1 MPSERRPA
9 THIGFQLPR
18 RDGAFSMLQ
27 IAGDLTR
34 CDHPGAPSA
43 APANRVARTAAR
55 ATAAVLGAACLR
67 IPCLP
72 GPARLFGPPV
82 FSARAES
89 RDLVVFGSIALQEA
103 LNEANDSF
111 RSESGTRVVTTYGPS
126 TATAKQIEGGMPGD
140 VFFAGDV
147 ASMDYLAE
155 RNLIKPGTRKD
166 LLRNRLVLIAPAN
179 SMLALTV
186 GPNFPLAE
194 ALGSGQLAIAD
205 PVSTPAGKYTQASLE
220 YLGVW
225 ASVKSKI
232 AIPGGSRA
240 VLTKVAHGEFPLG
253 IIWQTDAAGA
263 QAIRIVAALPE
274 SSHPPIVY
282 PLAVLANSTHET
294 VASYLQYLLS
304 PKAAPF
310 FQKRGFTVF

>member
-1 MPSERRPA
+1 
-9 THIGFQLPR
+9 
-18 RDGAFSMLQ
+18 MLR
-27 IAGDLTR
+27 IAGELPLY
-34 CDHPGAPSA
+34 DHHGAP
-43 APANRVARTAAR
+43 RTALADR
-55 ATAAVLGAACLR
+55 IAHTAASVIATIFGAACLT
-67 IPCLP
+67 IL
-72 GPARLFGPPV
+72 GLTVLASLFGPLV

-89 RDLVVFGSIALQEA
+89 RDIVVFGSIALQEA

-111 RSESGTRVVTTYGPS
+111 RSESGTRVVTTIGPS
-126 TATAKQIEGGMPGD
+126 TALAKQIEGGMPGD
-140 VFFAGDV
+140 LFFAGDV

-166 LLRNRLVLIAPAN
+166 LLRNRLVVIAPAN
-179 SMLALTV
+179 STLALTI
-186 GPNFPLAE
+186 GPNFPLAD

-225 ASVKSKI
+225 ASVRSKI

-253 IIWQTDAAGA
+253 ILWQTDAAGE
-263 QAIRIVAALPE
+263 QAVRIVGALPE

-282 PLAVLANSTHET
+282 PLAVLAKSTNET
-294 VASYLQYLLS
+294 VDSYLQYLLS
-304 PKAAPF
+304 PKAVSF

>member
-1 MPSERRPA
+1 
-9 THIGFQLPR
+9 
-18 RDGAFSMLQ
+18 MLQ
-27 IAGDLTR
+27 IARDLTR
-34 CDHPGAPSA
+34 YNHHGAPCTA
-43 APANRVARTAAR
+43 LANRVARTAASVI
-55 ATAAVLGAACLR
+55 ATIFGAACLT
-67 IPCLP
+67 ILCLTVLAP
-72 GPARLFGPPV
+72 LFGPLV
-82 FSARAES
+82 SSARAES

-111 RSESGTRVVTTYGPS
+111 RSESGTRVVTTIGAS
-126 TATAKQIEGGMPGD
+126 TALAKQIEGGVSGD

-179 SMLALTV
+179 SRLALTV
-186 GPNFPLAE
+186 GPNFPLAD
-194 ALGSGQLAIAD
+194 AIGSGQLAIAD

-225 ASVKSKI
+225 LSVRSKI

-240 VLTKVAHGEFPLG
+240 VLAKVAQGEFPLG
-253 IIWQTDAAGA
+253 IIWQTDAAGE
-263 QAIRIVAALPE
+263 QGIRIVAVLPE
-274 SSHPPIVY
+274 ASHPPIVY
-282 PLAVLANSTHET
+282 PLAILANSTNAT
-294 VASYLQYLLS
+294 VSSYLQYLLS
-304 PKAAPF
+304 PKATSF

>member
-1 MPSERRPA
+1 MPRIAGE
-9 THIGFQLPR
+9 LPR
-18 RDGAFSMLQ
+18 
-27 IAGDLTR
+27 
-34 CDHPGAPSA
+34 CDDHGAPRT
-43 APANRVARTAAR
+43 APADRIARTAANVT
-55 ATAAVLGAACLR
+55 ATIVSAACLT
-67 IPCLP
+67 ILGLTVLAP
-72 GPARLFGPPV
+72 LFGPLV
-82 FSARAES
+82 FSARAQS
-89 RDLVVFGSIALQEA
+89 RVIVVFGSIALQEA

-111 RSESGTRVVTTYGPS
+111 RSESGTRVVTTIGPS
-126 TATAKQIEGGMPGD
+126 TALAKQIEGGMPGD
-140 VFFAGDV
+140 LFFAGDV

-166 LLRNRLVLIAPAN
+166 LLRNRLVLIAPAK
-179 SMLALTV
+179 STLALTIE
-186 GPNFPLAE
+186 PNFPLAD

-220 YLGVW
+220 YLGIW
-225 ASVKSKI
+225 ASVRSKI

-253 IIWQTDAAGA
+253 IIWQTDAAGE
-263 QAIRIVAALPE
+263 QAIRIVGALPE

-282 PLAVLANSTHET
+282 PLAVLAKSTHET

-304 PKAAPF
+304 PKRLRPF